1 MESYRKLYSLR
12 VQHDYF
18 EGKPC
23 TAIGCRL
30 TPQGI
35 ELARQRNLLFRQTAA
50 DEWTVYY
57 DCNGAKF
64 NKDDEILSLELYL
77 ADPNF
82 TLYTEWKDFCPSDA
96 YELELPVTETET
108 NAENAILPSDKRRKI
123 GSGFCSVSLHLANAM
138 QPAPDGDKPGQ
149 AVLHFRSQK
158 LKWEYIFFQR
168 NGNSIPETGL
178 KLEDA
183 NKQIAFTDLKPETAY
198 GRKGMSVTTE
208 EAIPMRATYG
218 SRLRLILQEESK
230 PKRIVLANIEPPIP
244 GRFVTGKGLIRQICY
259 Y

>member
-1 MESYRKLYSLR
+1 MESYQKLYSLR

-30 TPQGI
+30 TPQGV

-50 DEWTVYY
+50 DEWTVFY
-57 DCNGAKF
+57 DVNGAKF
-64 NKDDEILSLELYL
+64 NGNDGILSLELYL
-77 ADPNF
+77 ADSGF

-108 NAENAILPSDKRRKI
+108 NAANVILPSDKRRKI

-138 QPAPDGDKPGQ
+138 QLVSDGNEPGQ
-149 AVLHFRSQK
+149 AVLHFRSRR

-183 NKQIAFTDLKPETAY
+183 NKQIVFPALQPTIAY
-198 GRKGMSVTTE
+198 GRKGMRMRTK
-208 EAIPMRATYG
+208 EAIPMRAAYG
-218 SRLRLILQEESK
+218 SKLRLVLQEASK
-230 PKRIVLANIEPPIP
+230 PKRIVLANIETPIP
-244 GRFVTGKGLIRQICY
+244 GRFAAEKGYIQQVCY

>member
-1 MESYRKLYSLR
+1 MESYQKLYSLR

-30 TPQGI
+30 TPQGV

-50 DEWTVYY
+50 DEWTVFY
-57 DCNGAKF
+57 DANGTGF
-64 NKDDEILSLELYL
+64 NGNDGILSLELYL

-82 TLYTEWKDFCPSDA
+82 ALYTEWKDFCPSDA

-108 NAENAILPSDKRRKI
+108 NAANVILPSDKRRKI

-138 QPAPDGDKPGQ
+138 QLVSDGNEPGQ
-149 AVLHFRSQK
+149 AVLHFRSQRVQ
-158 LKWEYIFFQR
+158 WEYIFFQR
-168 NGNSIPETGL
+168 NGNSIPETKL

-183 NKQIAFTDLKPETAY
+183 NKQIEFPDLKPIVTY
-198 GRKGMSVTTE
+198 GRKGMSVTTK
-208 EAIPMRATYG
+208 EAIPMRAAYG
-218 SRLRLILQEESK
+218 SKLRLVLQEESK
-230 PKRIVLANIEPPIP
+230 PKRIVLANIESPIP
-244 GRFVTGKGLIRQICY
+244 GRFATKKGLIRQICY